1 MSFAD
6 DLGKFTRKVET
17 KSAEVFIGVGEECLR
32 SIQEGSEIT
41 GAPGQQVGQYG
52 PGYHQGEVGGALK
65 GSWQRWFASPTEQI
79 IATDSPYAQQEE
91 DGVTYRGT
99 PITQHTTVGGPFS
112 TRLTFAGF
120 SKIVEAVT
128 ARVDK

>member
-6 DLGKFTRKVET
+6 DLKRFTT
-17 KSAEVFIGVGEECLR
+17 KIQNQTAEIFNGVGEECLR

-52 PGYHQGEVGGALK
+52 PGYHPGQVGGALK
-65 GSWQRWFASPTEQI
+65 GSWQRWFVSPTEQV
-79 IATDSPYAQQEE
+79 IATDSPYAEQEE

-99 PITQHTTVGGPFS
+99 AITQHTSVGGPHS
-112 TRLTFAGF
+112 TMLTAAGF
-120 SKIVEAVT
+120 SKIVEIVT
-128 ARVDK
+128 QRVVK